1 MKKIA
6 GFILTTV
13 FLIGLYDFTHAQRG
27 LVLSSKAIRALGSL
41 IDESGNLVFPSSGIA
56 LYDSDSSNTIS
67 LVWNENDSSDRILNL
82 LVNSLSRTINLGGNL
97 TLANNLT
104 TIGNFALTL
113 TLTGTTSLTLPTS
126 GTLFTTAGGTIL
138 GPLTVGVDDAGHD
151 FKAFGATSGKYS
163 LWDESENKQ
172 YIVGAFEAGDL
183 TNYTRISSAGAVS
196 YAGSAKPTEC
206 VFLRTAEAYLPD
218 GTPAAA
224 TLVTVDGT
232 SPHAVLD
239 FSAAADNNA
248 YWDFQV
254 PAGYDAGNVSVEVYW
269 FSAAAVAGNAQ
280 FDIDYRSVGNSGAVD
295 GAATDVAMTLQTTD
309 GTAGDLNTTTGTL
322 TTPFTAGALV
332 RFGLRRDISEEGGTP
347 LVGNARVRGCK
358 ICWSRAS

>member
-1 MKKIA
+1 MKKRSRVYII
-6 GFILTTV
+6 G
-13 FLIGLYDFTHAQRG
+13 FLILLVGVVVFNDFSEGEGRG
-27 LVLSSKAIRALGSL
+27 NLWSTKAIKALEQL
-41 IDESGNLVFPSSGIA
+41 IDADGNISLSNFTTGIPA
-56 LYDSDSSNTIS
+56 NRVLYTDSDAKVASNP
-67 LVWNENDSSDRILNL
+67 
-82 LVNSLSRTINLGGNL
+82 GL
-97 TLANNLT
+97 TFDGST
-104 TIGNFALTL
+104 FTL
-113 TLTGTTSLTLPTS
+113 KFP
-126 GTLFTTAGGTIL
+126 F
-138 GPLTVGVDDAGHD
+138 TVGVDDAGHD

-358 ICWSRAS
+358 VCWSRGS

>member
-1 MKKIA
+1 VYII
-6 GFILTTV
+6 G
-13 FLIGLYDFTHAQRG
+13 FLILLVGVVVFNDFSEGEGRG
-27 LVLSSKAIRALGSL
+27 NLWSTKAIKALEQL
-41 IDESGNLVFPSSGIA
+41 IDADGNISLSNFTTGIPA
-56 LYDSDSSNTIS
+56 NRVLYTDSDAKVASNP
-67 LVWNENDSSDRILNL
+67 
-82 LVNSLSRTINLGGNL
+82 GL
-97 TLANNLT
+97 TFDGST
-104 TIGNFALTL
+104 FTL
-113 TLTGTTSLTLPTS
+113 KFP
-126 GTLFTTAGGTIL
+126 F
-138 GPLTVGVDDAGHD
+138 TVGVDDAGHD